1 MKFGLFLAAF
11 LLPLSIMAS
20 IADAGP
26 NPIKRTVECRIM
38 DASTGEALTGVQV
51 SIAGCEIA
59 TWTDEEGKFTI
70 ELAPDHNST
79 LTCSLVSFETISLEL
94 TDLQDGTVLYLSE
107 K

>member
-1 MKFGLFLAAF
+1 MKFGLLLTAC
-11 LLPLSIMAS
+11 LLPLSILAS

-26 NPIKRTVECRIM
+26 NPIKRTIECQIL

-51 SIAGCEIA
+51 SIAGCNVA
-59 TWTDEEGKFTI
+59 TWTDEEGKFSI

-94 TDLQDGTVLYLSE
+94 TDLQNGAVLYLNE